1 MKTPFKP
8 GRLGANIFDLFDSVE
23 PGRLLDLP
31 AGAGDESI
39 HLAAMGHRVVSL
51 DLFTPGIVAERRLLW
66 VRADC
71 NYPLPIRDASFD
83 YVLSREGIEHF
94 ENQFGFIREC
104 ARVLRP
110 GGRIVITTPNVMH
123 IAARLSHFLT
133 GQRTMRSGLA
143 NEVQTLRGA
152 GAGRYYHGHIFLV
165 DYFRMRYMMRLAGL
179 GRIEVMSDRA
189 SPSSLAMAW
198 VAPLMYLASRRTA
211 NSFARRAK
219 KRKRA
224 VPSAELTRE
233 IQRHVFSP
241 AMLFGKRMIVTAVR
255 EGWRAE

>member
-1 MKTPFKP
+1 MKTPPKP
-8 GRLGANIFDLFDSVE
+8 GRLGADIFDFFDGAE

-31 AGAGDESI
+31 AGAGDESAR
-39 HLAAMGHRVVSL
+39 LAAMGHRVVSL
-51 DLFTPGIVAERRLLW
+51 DLFTPGRVAERGLRW

-71 NYPLPIRDASFD
+71 NRPLPFRDATFD

-104 ARVLRP
+104 ARVLCP

-123 IAARLSHFLT
+123 IAARLSHLLT

-143 NEVQTLRGA
+143 NEFQTLRGA
-152 GAGRYYHGHIFLV
+152 SGGRYYHGHIFLV

-219 KRKRA
+219 RRKRMA
-224 VPSAELTRE
+224 PPAELTRE
-233 IQRHVFSP
+233 MMRHVFSP
-241 AMLFGKRMIVTAVR
+241 AMLFGKRMIVSAIR
-255 EGWRAE
+255 EGEGAR